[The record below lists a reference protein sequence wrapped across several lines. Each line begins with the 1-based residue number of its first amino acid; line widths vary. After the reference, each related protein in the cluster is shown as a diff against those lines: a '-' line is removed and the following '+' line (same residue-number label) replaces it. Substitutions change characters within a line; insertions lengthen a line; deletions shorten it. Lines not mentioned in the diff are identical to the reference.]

1 MNALRTSTAATAVA
15 GLMFVVGSQGV
26 VAQSPAPTEN
36 KGIVTEQLHAMEL
49 GPEIPAMA
57 GHYLRM
63 RKITVAPGGVIA
75 LHNHTDR
82 PAIDYIMQGALI
94 DHRGTEAKEYT
105 TGMTIF
111 ETTKTVH
118 WLENKGTAPAVF
130 VTSDLP
136 KQL

>member
-1 MNALRTSTAATAVA
+1 MNALKTSTAAAAAA
-15 GLMFVVGSQGV
+15 GMMFVVGSQGA
-26 VAQSPAPTEN
+26 VAQSSAPTEN
-36 KGIVTEQLHAMEL
+36 KGIVTEQLHTIEL

-75 LHNHTDR
+75 LHDHIDR

-94 DHRGTEAKEYT
+94 DHRGAEAKEYGA
-105 TGMTIF
+105 GMTIF

-118 WLENKGTAPAVF
+118 WLENKGATPAVF
-130 VTSDLP
+130 VTADLP
-136 KQL
+136 KQP